1 MIITGALRL
10 GPIFLFFS
18 AVTMVTCGA
27 ATVSVVFA
35 RIRHVFSL
43 RCVVFRLGFFL
54 GACTMII
61 TCGAACVI
69 FAALRCVQTRLFS
82 GRVHHDY
89 YRCVKT
95 RTDFSFF
102 FRCHHGYV
110 RCCDGECCFCA
121 YSPRIFALRCV
132 QTRTD
137 FCFFFPLSPWLR
149 AVLRR

>member
-1 MIITGALRL
+1 MVNLADLPVSFVFALTRRVLSVRCVVFRLGFFLGACTMIITGALRL

-61 TCGAACVI
+61 TGALRLGPILLFFSAVTMVTCGAATVSVV
-69 FAALRCVQTRLFS
+69 FARIRHVFS
-82 GRVHHDY
+82 
-89 YRCVKT
+89 
-95 RTDFSFF
+95 RTL
-102 FRCHHGYV
+102 
-110 RCCDGECCFCA
+110 CCA
-121 YSPRIFALRCV
+121 M
-132 QTRTD
+132 
-137 FCFFFPLSPWLR
+137 
-149 AVLRR
+149 